1 MNLTLVSKTPMVMK
15 IFTLVSNKLNID
27 LVVKDNL
34 EIENE
39 NDFIIVDEEFVD
51 DKFNSLRQYTK
62 KLAAITSEEL
72 PFDKTRDFIINR
84 PFLPTTLEEMLAEQI
99 EYIKEDEKS
108 FSSMSNE
115 IPASVKSPA
124 PSFDLEGEEKII
136 ASYVDS
142 LADDVAYNIEE
153 DNDESIVSIASL
165 NEGGIL
171 DNLELNKISDILH
184 DDDIHDEVVHVDEN
198 DWKDINE
205 IIDDALSEVKD
216 YEFDLES
223 SEPRAPIKLLLNNY
237 NIDELKPFLQKF
249 DQSVIDR
256 LSNGEDVD
264 VTLSL
269 KVNK

>member
-1 MNLTLVSKTPMVMK
+1 MNLTLVSKTPMVVK
-15 IFTLVSNKLNID
+15 IFSLVSNKLNIN
-27 LVVKDNL
+27 LVVKNNI
-34 EIENE
+34 EIEDE
-39 NDFIIVDEEFVD
+39 NDFIIVDEEFID

-84 PFLPTTLEEMLAEQI
+84 PFLPATLEEMLSEQI

-108 FSSMSNE
+108 FSSMSQNSN
-115 IPASVKSPA
+115 ISTPS

-136 ASYVDS
+136 ANYVDS
-142 LADDVAYNIEE
+142 LADDVAHNIEE
-153 DNDESIVSIASL
+153 DNDESIVTVASL

-198 DWKDINE
+198 DWKDITE
-205 IIDDALSEVKD
+205 IIDEALSEVKD
-216 YEFDLES
+216 YEFDLDNTQVNS
-223 SEPRAPIKLLLNNY
+223 PIRLVLNNY

-249 DQSVIDR
+249 DQNVIDR

-264 VTLSL
+264 VTLCL